1 MNRGHGCSHFRIT
14 TPRFF
19 SLTERQTYY
28 HLLFIMNYQYL
39 AALVAVPFFALLSHA
54 AEKPNVILVMVD
66 DLGYQDLSCYGHPAI
81 KTPVL
86 DKLAA
91 GGVKF
96 TDFHSG
102 ATVCTPSRM
111 ALMTGAYP
119 TRLGWTQGVVGYKMG
134 SNEGMNTK
142 ALTIAE
148 IFRSEGYAT
157 AMSGKWHIGN
167 QEDTDP
173 NAQGFDTF
181 YGLMMSNNQTK
192 KLLRDDKV
200 VEDPFE
206 NKLLTEKLT
215 QEAIRVIR
223 EKKDQPFFLY
233 LPYTAP
239 HFPVQPH
246 PEWKGKSAFGAYGD
260 VVEEVDFRMGE
271 IIKELK
277 TLGLEKKT
285 IIVFCSDN
293 GPNPREKANCLPYR
307 GEKWSALE
315 GGTRVPCIISWLGKI
330 PAAKVYPG
338 LTSAMDLM
346 PTLTEACGI
355 DWQSKTKGMG
365 QPNIDGLSVW
375 QSLHGKADHPRKEL
389 LYWHGMEREPQS
401 IRVGEWKLFFDRRDA
416 FEGSGTRRKT
426 KEQAAKIAPYLEGLK
441 EDQPNPPILFN
452 VANDPGET
460 VDLSKK
466 FPEKVKALQERS
478 QVLMK
483 QMKEDGILPLSKP

>member
-1 MNRGHGCSHFRIT
+1 MNS
-14 TPRFF
+14 
-19 SLTERQTYY
+19 
-28 HLLFIMNYQYL
+28 
-39 AALVAVPFFALLSHA
+39 
-54 AEKPNVILVMVD
+54 
-66 DLGYQDLSCYGHPAI
+66 
-81 KTPVL
+81 
-86 DKLAA
+86 
-91 GGVKF
+91 
-96 TDFHSG
+96 
-102 ATVCTPSRM
+102 
-111 ALMTGAYP
+111 
-119 TRLGWTQGVVGYKMG
+119 
-134 SNEGMNTK
+134 K

-148 IFRSEGYAT
+148 IFKSEGYAT

-200 VEDPFE
+200 VVDPFV

-246 PEWKGKSAFGAYGD
+246 PDWKGKSAFGVYGD

-277 TLGLEKKT
+277 KLGLEKKT

-315 GGTRVPCIISWLGKI
+315 GGTRVPCIISWPGKI

-355 DWQSKTKGMG
+355 DWQSKSKGMG
-365 QPNIDGLSVW
+365 QPKIDGLSVW
-375 QSLHGKADHPRKEL
+375 QSLHGKADHPRNEL
-389 LYWHGMEREPQS
+389 LYWHGMEPEPQS
-401 IRVGEWKLFFDRRDA
+401 IRVGEWKLFFDRRNA
-416 FEGSGTRRKT
+416 FEGSGTSRKT

-452 VANDPGET
+452 VADDPGET
-460 VDLSKK
+460 VDLSEE
-466 FPEKVKALQERS
+466 FPDKVKALQQRS
-478 QVLMK
+478 QLLMK
-483 QMKEDGILPLSKP
+483 QIKADGILPLSKPIK